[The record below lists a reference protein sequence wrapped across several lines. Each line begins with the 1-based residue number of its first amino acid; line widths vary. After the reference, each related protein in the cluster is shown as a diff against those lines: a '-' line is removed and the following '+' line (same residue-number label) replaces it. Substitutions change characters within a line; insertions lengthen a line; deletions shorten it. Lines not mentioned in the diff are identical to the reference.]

1 MHPAVTR
8 IAILMILSLLCGAA
22 SAQGDAAR
30 AKRWEFSLQL
40 PDVQGKNYSFEGG
53 SSARTSNTLG
63 FGVGFAYNLSN
74 HLNLGMD
81 FNWYSMDFDATI
93 QPGAG
98 SGQAAF
104 TTRGT
109 ADVSSVM
116 FNATY
121 HFLSGPV
128 TPYVLGGIGGTFV
141 DSNIQTGPAVPVC
154 CWTGNYPCSPLSTSE
169 PRELFEPTGLILP
182 NRPIPLFSPVRFTG
196 TGPSKPASM
205 APGGKVCGCRL
216 WTHFSGRR
224 MSLPPATLI
233 SCRKNPKAGKP
244 VTA

>member
-1 MHPAVTR
+1 MHPPVTR
-8 IAILMILSLLCGAA
+8 IAILMVLSLLCGAA

-128 TPYVLGGIGGTFV
+128 TPYVAAGIGGTYV

-154 CWTGNYPCSPLSTSE
+154 WYYPWYGYYCGTAVPTASNNFFSYAGGAGLRWDVSRQMFLRAGATRQWLDASGNSSSD
-169 PRELFEPTGLILP
+169 
-182 NRPIPLFSPVRFTG
+182 G
-196 TGPSKPASM
+196 TTTWRIDFG
-205 APGGKVCGCRL
+205 
-216 WTHFSGRR
+216 F
-224 MSLPPATLI
+224 
-233 SCRKNPKAGKP
+233 KN
-244 VTA
+244 

>member
-8 IAILMILSLLCGAA
+8 IAILMVLSLLCGAA

-93 QPGAG
+93 QPGVG
-98 SGQAAF
+98 TGQAAF

-128 TPYVLGGIGGTFV
+128 TPYVAAGIGGTYV

-154 CWTGNYPCSPLSTSE
+154 WYYPWYGYYCGTAVPTASNNFFSYAGGAGLRWDVSRQMFLRAGATRQWLDASGNSSSD
-169 PRELFEPTGLILP
+169 
-182 NRPIPLFSPVRFTG
+182 G
-196 TGPSKPASM
+196 TTTWRIDFG
-205 APGGKVCGCRL
+205 
-216 WTHFSGRR
+216 F
-224 MSLPPATLI
+224 
-233 SCRKNPKAGKP
+233 KN
-244 VTA
+244 

>member
-1 MHPAVTR
+1 MHPPVTR
-8 IAILMILSLLCGAA
+8 IAILMVLSLLCGAA

-93 QPGAG
+93 QPGVG
-98 SGQAAF
+98 TGQAAF

-128 TPYVLGGIGGTFV
+128 TPYVAAGIGGTYV

-154 CWTGNYPCSPLSTSE
+154 WYYPWYGYYCGTAVPTASNNFFSYAGGAGLRWDVSRQMFLRAGATRQWLDASGNSSSD
-169 PRELFEPTGLILP
+169 
-182 NRPIPLFSPVRFTG
+182 G
-196 TGPSKPASM
+196 TTAW
-205 APGGKVCGCRL
+205 RL
-216 WTHFSGRR
+216 DIGF
-224 MSLPPATLI
+224 
-233 SCRKNPKAGKP
+233 KN
-244 VTA
+244 

>member
-1 MHPAVTR
+1 MHPPVTR
-8 IAILMILSLLCGAA
+8 IAILMVLSLLCGAA

-93 QPGAG
+93 QPGVG
-98 SGQAAF
+98 TGQAAF

-128 TPYVLGGIGGTFV
+128 TPYVAAGIGGTYV

-154 CWTGNYPCSPLSTSE
+154 WYYPWYGYYCGTAVPTASNNFFSYAGGAGLRWDVSRQMFLRAGATRQWLDASGNSSSD
-169 PRELFEPTGLILP
+169 
-182 NRPIPLFSPVRFTG
+182 G
-196 TGPSKPASM
+196 TTTWRIDFG
-205 APGGKVCGCRL
+205 
-216 WTHFSGRR
+216 F
-224 MSLPPATLI
+224 
-233 SCRKNPKAGKP
+233 KN
-244 VTA
+244 

>member
-1 MHPAVTR
+1 MHPPVTR
-8 IAILMILSLLCGAA
+8 IAILMVLSLLCGAA

-81 FNWYSMDFDATI
+81 FNWYSMDYDATI

-98 SGQAAF
+98 TGQAAF

-128 TPYVLGGIGGTFV
+128 TPYVAAGIGGTYV

-154 CWTGNYPCSPLSTSE
+154 WYYPWYGYYCGTAVPTASNNFFSYAGGAGVRWDVSRQMFLRAGATRQWLDASGNSSSD
-169 PRELFEPTGLILP
+169 
-182 NRPIPLFSPVRFTG
+182 G
-196 TGPSKPASM
+196 TTAWRIDIG
-205 APGGKVCGCRL
+205 
-216 WTHFSGRR
+216 F
-224 MSLPPATLI
+224 
-233 SCRKNPKAGKP
+233 KN
-244 VTA
+244 

>member
-1 MHPAVTR
+1 MHPPVTR
-8 IAILMILSLLCGAA
+8 IAILMVLSLLCGAA

-93 QPGAG
+93 QPGVG
-98 SGQAAF
+98 TGQAAF

-128 TPYVLGGIGGTFV
+128 TPYVAAGIGGTYV

-154 CWTGNYPCSPLSTSE
+154 WYYPWYGYYCGTVVPTASNNFFSYVGGAGVRWDVSRQMFLRAGATRQWLDASGNSSSDGT
-169 PRELFEPTGLILP
+169 TAW
-182 NRPIPLFSPVRFTG
+182 RFDIG
-196 TGPSKPASM
+196 
-205 APGGKVCGCRL
+205 
-216 WTHFSGRR
+216 F
-224 MSLPPATLI
+224 
-233 SCRKNPKAGKP
+233 KN
-244 VTA
+244 

>member
-8 IAILMILSLLCGAA
+8 IAILMVLSLLCGAA

-93 QPGAG
+93 QPGVG
-98 SGQAAF
+98 TGQAAF

-128 TPYVLGGIGGTFV
+128 TPYVAAGIGGTYV

-154 CWTGNYPCSPLSTSE
+154 WYYPWYGYYCGTAVPTASNNFFSYAGGAGVRWDVSRQMFLRAGATRQWLDASGNSSSD
-169 PRELFEPTGLILP
+169 
-182 NRPIPLFSPVRFTG
+182 G
-196 TGPSKPASM
+196 TTAWRIDIG
-205 APGGKVCGCRL
+205 
-216 WTHFSGRR
+216 F
-224 MSLPPATLI
+224 
-233 SCRKNPKAGKP
+233 KN
-244 VTA
+244 

>member
-8 IAILMILSLLCGAA
+8 IAILMVLSLLCGAA

-93 QPGAG
+93 QPGVG
-98 SGQAAF
+98 TGQAAF

-128 TPYVLGGIGGTFV
+128 TPYVAAGIGGTYV
-141 DSNIQTGPAVPVC
+141 NSNIQTGPAVPVC
-154 CWTGNYPCSPLSTSE
+154 WYYPWYGYYCGTAVPTASNNFFSYAGGAGLRWDVSRQMFLRAGATRQWLDASGNSSSD
-169 PRELFEPTGLILP
+169 
-182 NRPIPLFSPVRFTG
+182 G
-196 TGPSKPASM
+196 TTAWRIDIG
-205 APGGKVCGCRL
+205 
-216 WTHFSGRR
+216 F
-224 MSLPPATLI
+224 
-233 SCRKNPKAGKP
+233 KN
-244 VTA
+244 

>member
-1 MHPAVTR
+1 MHPPVTR
-8 IAILMILSLLCGAA
+8 IAILMVLSLLCGAA

-128 TPYVLGGIGGTFV
+128 TPYVAAGIGGTYV

-154 CWTGNYPCSPLSTSE
+154 WYYPWYGYYCGTAVPTASNNFFSYAGGAGVRWDVSRQMFLRAGATRQWLDASGNSSSD
-169 PRELFEPTGLILP
+169 
-182 NRPIPLFSPVRFTG
+182 G
-196 TGPSKPASM
+196 TTTWRIDFG
-205 APGGKVCGCRL
+205 
-216 WTHFSGRR
+216 F
-224 MSLPPATLI
+224 
-233 SCRKNPKAGKP
+233 KN
-244 VTA
+244 

>member
-1 MHPAVTR
+1 MHPPVTR
-8 IAILMILSLLCGAA
+8 IAILMVLSLLCGAA

-93 QPGAG
+93 QPGVG
-98 SGQAAF
+98 TGQAAF

-128 TPYVLGGIGGTFV
+128 TPYVAAGIGGTYV

-154 CWTGNYPCSPLSTSE
+154 WYYPWYGYYCGTAVPTASNNFFSYAGGAGVRWDVSRQMFLRAGATRQWLDASGNSSSD
-169 PRELFEPTGLILP
+169 
-182 NRPIPLFSPVRFTG
+182 G
-196 TGPSKPASM
+196 TTTWRIDFG
-205 APGGKVCGCRL
+205 
-216 WTHFSGRR
+216 F
-224 MSLPPATLI
+224 
-233 SCRKNPKAGKP
+233 KN
-244 VTA
+244 